1 MKFWYRFKVKEKIL
15 EIIRSSSIQNF
26 SNDYIHSLSAD
37 FSLPQHVDFHLLV
50 QDSYIVCLDE
60 YDRYLYKEKKF
71 NELQAAIFVIT
82 KVFQTQS
89 EKPNSHQKMREL
101 GKLGELMS
109 EASIML
115 YVMAEMFLREEPE
128 MFEPAFNHPHPSIF
142 DDIEK
147 ARSLTNE
154 DDRTPF

>member
-26 SNDYIHSLSAD
+26 SNDYLNSLFPGSEW
-37 FSLPQHVDFHLLV
+37 PKHVDFHLLV
-50 QDSYIVCLDE
+50 HDTYCICLGD
-60 YDRYLYKEKKF
+60 YDRYLYKEMKF

-89 EKPNSHQKMREL
+89 ERPNCHQEMRKTGE
-101 GKLGELMS
+101 LGELMS
-109 EASIML
+109 EASITL
-115 YVMAEMFLREEPE
+115 FIIAKEFLKQEPE
-128 MFEPAFNHPHPSIF
+128 MFEPAFNYPFPEIF

-147 ARSLTNE
+147 ARSSII
-154 DDRTPF
+154 

>member
-15 EIIRSSSIQNF
+15 EIIKSSSIQNF
-26 SNDYIHSLSAD
+26 SNDYINSLSAGS
-37 FSLPQHVDFHLLV
+37 SLPQHVDFHLLV
-50 QDSYIVCLDE
+50 HDTYCICLGD

-89 EKPNSHQKMREL
+89 EKPNSHQKMREV

-109 EASIML
+109 EASITL
-115 YVMAEMFLREEPE
+115 YVMAEVFLEEEPE
-128 MFEPAFNHPHPSIF
+128 MFEPAFNYPLPSIF

-147 ARSLTNE
+147 ARSLINE